1 MTNTS
6 NKALENISYRIKC
19 KENPDSIH
27 DAFAIADTPYN
38 GLVIRNS
45 EQWNKV
51 WKQKESHSFSFKYE
65 ELIQEDIKNFISSI
79 QSIENYSGYE
89 ADEVQTPKEAENSL
103 TLDDFDVRDG
113 IDTLGSEERPIYE
126 KLLRKEKEKTKKVPK
141 TPRRIRWKARDYVIN
156 NPEYTLRLDHPN
168 NPCIY
173 LKKDEYWKKSVR
185 KSPVIQAY
193 HVGSKYI
200 YVTNL
205 KKIGNIYNIYIHR
218 LIKNKADTEATYES
232 SMRIIGGGHGQTLEL
247 FDHKG
252 KTYFL
257 VDLNTTGNKA
267 KWGTQLGRVEYQP
280 GKTIQRENIPRLTYL
295 CDSKNGYDDFGKIL
309 RADGALSTDRNYLL
323 IWKRR
328 EKNQNNP
335 TTAVE
340 CTIHDFKAVN
350 NELDT
355 RLSKGYKTATFHHN
369 TKIKSIQSFSSKKGD
384 YTLSGSQG
392 IELSNKQ
399 SNGLFSI
406 YWTLGDEDKQNSAAY
421 WNKAEHF
428 LGIKRYESDGR
439 FCTDRHIKQLFYNDK
454 MEMEAP
460 SLPKSGN
467 FIRILLVETDNILQH
482 GPVHTK
488 TVQYICRIDRNALIK
503 D

>member
-1 MTNTS
+1 MNT
-6 NKALENISYRIKC
+6 
-19 KENPDSIH
+19 
-27 DAFAIADTPYN
+27 
-38 GLVIRNS
+38 G
-45 EQWNKV
+45 
-51 WKQKESHSFSFKYE
+51 
-65 ELIQEDIKNFISSI
+65 
-79 QSIENYSGYE
+79 
-89 ADEVQTPKEAENSL
+89 
-103 TLDDFDVRDG
+103 
-113 IDTLGSEERPIYE
+113 
-126 KLLRKEKEKTKKVPK
+126 
-141 TPRRIRWKARDYVIN
+141 
-156 NPEYTLRLDHPN
+156 
-168 NPCIY
+168 
-173 LKKDEYWKKSVR
+173 KKSVR

-205 KKIGNIYNIYIHR
+205 KKIGNIYNVYIHR

-232 SMRIIGGGHGQTLEL
+232 SMRIIEGGHGQTLEL

-257 VDLNTTGNKA
+257 VDLNPIRNKTS
-267 KWGTQLGRVEYQP
+267 WGTQLGRVEYQP
-280 GKTIQRENIPRLTYL
+280 GKTIKRENIPRLTYL

-340 CTIHDFKAVN
+340 CTIHDFKAIN

-384 YTLSGSQG
+384 YTLSRSQG

-428 LGIKRYESDGR
+428 LGIKRYESNGR
-439 FCTDRHIKQLFYNDK
+439 FCTDRHIKQNFYNDK

-467 FIRILLVETDNILQH
+467 FIRILLVETDNILRH

-488 TVQYICRIDRNALIK
+488 TVQYICRVDRNALIK